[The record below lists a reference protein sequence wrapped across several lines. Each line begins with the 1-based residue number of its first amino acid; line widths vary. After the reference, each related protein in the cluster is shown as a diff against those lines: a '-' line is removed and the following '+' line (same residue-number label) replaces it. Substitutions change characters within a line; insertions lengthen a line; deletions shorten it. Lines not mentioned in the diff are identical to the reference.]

1 MTFKG
6 DVIGVETLSAV
17 LGYLEETLDRYREKI
32 TGEQYDT
39 ALSVIQK
46 FNSWQEGR
54 VFSAEELYTLI
65 ICDDEEERIFDYAES
80 GFIPG
85 EEEIHIMWEMVLSV
99 LMTVVRVAFEEEGL
113 PYQQYLE
120 CIQIEQLNSFYGHI
134 LDGKM
139 DTVQLYD
146 YFCRQVCL

>member
-65 ICDDEEERIFDYAES
+65 ICDDEEERIL
-80 GFIPG
+80 
-85 EEEIHIMWEMVLSV
+85 IMRNQDLFLGKKKS
-99 LMTVVRVAFEEEGL
+99 
-113 PYQQYLE
+113 
-120 CIQIEQLNSFYGHI
+120 I
-134 LDGKM
+134 LCGRW
-139 DTVQLYD
+139 
-146 YFCRQVCL
+146 FCPSL

>member
-65 ICDDEEERIFDYAES
+65 ICDDEEEGIFDYAES

-99 LMTVVRVAFEEEGL
+99 A
-113 PYQQYLE
+113 
-120 CIQIEQLNSFYGHI
+120 
-134 LDGKM
+134 
-139 DTVQLYD
+139 
-146 YFCRQVCL
+146 

>member
-32 TGEQYDT
+32 TEEQYDH
-39 ALSVIQK
+39 ALFVIQK
-46 FNSWQEGR
+46 FNTWQEGR
-54 VFSAEELYTLI
+54 ELSAEDLYALI
-65 ICDDEEERIFDYAES
+65 ICNYEEED
-80 GFIPG
+80 
-85 EEEIHIMWEMVLSV
+85 
-99 LMTVVRVAFEEEGL
+99 L
-113 PYQQYLE
+113 PYQQDLE